1 MEQQT
6 TQKMTYESRMAL
18 VANHFVKRASS
29 LYQAHVRLRDNEAGG
44 IYLQEMAEA
53 INSRLPSEIPNDD
66 VYIEALRDIWKL
78 CIEKHKSSYW
88 FDLATVIAASNKVA
102 SKYYRIYGKQK
113 AKVFQG
119 QADESDTRK
128 KNEGWTLAGA
138 RRELEKT
145 DAMIA
150 SGEIGR
156 GMGEVLRRIPL
167 KAIER
172 LGGNADIAPPP
183 MQATPAD
190 HLPADAPKPAIAK
203 PIMEMSESELDMRL
217 LKAGMTAPKFDNQ
230 PDDFEDALPENM
242 QGGMPAFDSL

>member
-119 QADESDTRK
+119 QADESETRK
-128 KNEGWTLAGA
+128 KGEGWTLEGA
-138 RRELEKT
+138 QKALAET
-145 DAMIA
+145 DRMIA
-150 SGEIGR
+150 SGELGR
-156 GMGEVLRRIPL
+156 GIGEICRKIPL
-167 KAIER
+167 KAISR

-183 MQATPAD
+183 MQATPAE

-203 PIMEMSESELDMRL
+203 PLMAQSESELNMRL
-217 LKAGMTAPKFDNQ
+217 LKAGMTAPKFDDQ
-230 PDDFEDALPENM
+230 PDDFDDALPDNM